1 LLRIPS
7 YALGIATRGIPVTT
21 TAPPRIAPDLP
32 EGRTM
37 ADFEGELRALKR
49 TGSVLSDAFKEAS
62 GLTSGPCENGKPKRG
77 APTRLTP
84 ADLAAA
90 DFAYMDFREREASTP
105 RSRCG
110 APVSERAYRHV
121 CDTVPAFRFV
131 SWRRVEQL
139 LSGLNRAHRFFR

>member
-1 LLRIPS
+1 M
-7 YALGIATRGIPVTT
+7 TT

-62 GLTSGPCENGKPKRG
+62 GLTSGPGENGKPKRG

-105 RSRCG
+105 RARCG
-110 APVSERAYRHV
+110 APLSERAYRHV